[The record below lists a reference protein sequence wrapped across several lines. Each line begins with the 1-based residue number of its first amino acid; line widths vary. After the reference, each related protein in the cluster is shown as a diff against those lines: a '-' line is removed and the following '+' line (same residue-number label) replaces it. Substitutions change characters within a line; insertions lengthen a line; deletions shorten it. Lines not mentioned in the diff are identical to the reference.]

1 MTEWL
6 STYRDEGLA
15 QSSVVTSVRSEE
27 KQPMGS
33 LKSNSGS
40 QGADTRVRLCPAQG
54 RGAGSTGPEIRPSS
68 IGGFV
73 AHEVISIRV
82 VSF

>member
-1 MTEWL
+1 MGTHSSTLTCRTPWMRSLVSYSPWVSELNMTEWL

-40 QGADTRVRLCPAQG
+40 QGQI
-54 RGAGSTGPEIRPSS
+54 PE
-68 IGGFV
+68 
-73 AHEVISIRV
+73 
-82 VSF
+82 

>member
-1 MTEWL
+1 MRSLVSYSPWVSELNMTEWL

-40 QGADTRVRLCPAQG
+40 QGQI
-54 RGAGSTGPEIRPSS
+54 PE
-68 IGGFV
+68 
-73 AHEVISIRV
+73 
-82 VSF
+82 